1 MLLHKKLC
9 ALMLLFPAVTFASLL
24 SISPTTP
31 FPATTA
37 VGSTTNAVYT
47 VMNASTIPL
56 TIEDQT
62 TTRSNLPSGVSVL
75 PSSTCT
81 NNHLE
86 QPSGTCVV
94 NLQLLAPST
103 AVTLAGFNLYEYAS
117 PSAYGQTYAV
127 SSIQVILGNVWTW
140 ESGSTIINQNGIYG
154 IKGTAAPGNVPG
166 ARGYAVSWIDSS
178 GNLWLFGGV
187 GYPATGTSDFL
198 NDLWKF
204 NGTQWTWVSGANI
217 TDQNGDYGI
226 KGTAAPGNV
235 PGARSNSVSWIDSS
249 GNLWLFGGYTIGA
262 HLLNDLWKFNGTEW
276 TWVSGS
282 NAINQNGTYGTEGT
296 AAPGNVPGARYG
308 AVSWSDSSG
317 NLWLFGGQ
325 GYPATGT
332 FGYLN
337 DLWKYTP

>member
-178 GNLWLFGGV
+178 GNLWLFGG
-187 GYPATGTSDFL
+187 
-198 NDLWKF
+198 
-204 NGTQWTWVSGANI
+204 
-217 TDQNGDYGI
+217 
-226 KGTAAPGNV
+226 
-235 PGARSNSVSWIDSS
+235 
-249 GNLWLFGGYTIGA
+249 YTIGA